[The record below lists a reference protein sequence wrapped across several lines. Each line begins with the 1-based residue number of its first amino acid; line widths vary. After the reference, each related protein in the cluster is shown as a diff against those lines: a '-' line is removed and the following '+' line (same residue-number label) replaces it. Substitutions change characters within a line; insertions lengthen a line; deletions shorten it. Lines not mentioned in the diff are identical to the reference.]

1 MESYILQIIVLG
13 LFSFV
18 IAMTITPFYIFLLQ
32 YFGIAKQIRTEA
44 SMGGGHATK
53 YHALHVHKQ

>member
-1 MESYILQIIVLG
+1 MI
-13 LFSFV
+13 
-18 IAMTITPFYIFLLQ
+18 ITPGYIYLLK

-53 YHALHVHKQ
+53 YHALHLHKQ